1 MIMNHVWLV
10 RSIVLE
16 DLYLTVDMC
25 NSTFV
30 LKWLERKIKINDT
43 LQLLLGRHC
52 LFDIKQI
59 LYDYRNGPKYSASF
73 RAITMY

>member
-1 MIMNHVWLV
+1 MTMNHVLLV

-16 DLYLTVDMC
+16 DLYLSVDIC

-30 LKWLERKIKINDT
+30 LKWLERKNKINVT

-52 LFDIKQI
+52 IFDITQI